1 MSDIY
6 LTKKERKTIYTEAFV
21 YICFVLFACYL
32 TVFGNTFVRMI
43 PMLYILGIIGRIL
56 FKRPIETTIFGFITI
71 LVFGFLLESKITWVL
86 VSLAIYSSM
95 MIIFGNITGYIL
107 KLLYENYMQRKFIKY
122 YKKIGYIMGLVF
134 ALIVPLMLN
143 NLVNSNPISY
153 FSIKSNLKKHINEK
167 YNAKEY
173 NITNVNYIPSYEGGI
188 YKFNM
193 KIENIDIIFKSN
205 NENMGFIDENLEE
218 RKLIMNNNINLE
230 SERLLQDNNIKDVK
244 IISRYDYSKLLLLP
258 DQIKILLESENE
270 NIDEIIKVIDI
281 IKKWN
286 KNDKVERIDILIG
299 DKGVSINKRELEE
312 KVIDVDYIKKGI
324 EQEFLDGKEGT
335 SNGE

>member
-71 LVFGFLLESKITWVL
+71 LVFGFLLEAKITWMVIL
-86 VSLAIYSSM
+86 LSIYSSA
-95 MIIFGNITGYIL
+95 MIIFGSITGYIL
-107 KLLYENYMQRKFIKY
+107 KLLYENYMHRKFIKY
-122 YKKIGYIMGLVF
+122 YKKIGYIVGVIF

-153 FSIKSNLKKHINEK
+153 YIAKTNLEKYVKEK

-173 NITNVNYIPSYEGGI
+173 NITNANYIPSYEGGI
-188 YKFNM
+188 YKFDM
-193 KIENIDIIFKSN
+193 KIEGVDIIFKSN
-205 NENMGFIDENLEE
+205 NKNTEFIDENLEE
-218 RKLIMNNNINLE
+218 RKLSMNNSINIE
-230 SERLLQDNNIKDVK
+230 TKRLLLDNNIKDIK
-244 IISRYDYSKLLLLP
+244 IKSRYEYSKLLLLP
-258 DQIKILLESENE
+258 DQIKILLEAENQ
-270 NIDEIIKVIDI
+270 NIEGIVKTIDI
-281 IKKWN
+281 IKRWN
-286 KNDKVERIDILIG
+286 KSDKVERIDILNG
-299 DKGVSINKRELEE
+299 DKGLSINKRELAE
-312 KVIDVDYIKKGI
+312 KVIDVDYIKKGM
-324 EQEFLDGKEGT
+324 EQEFLDDKEGA
-335 SNGE
+335 SNEE